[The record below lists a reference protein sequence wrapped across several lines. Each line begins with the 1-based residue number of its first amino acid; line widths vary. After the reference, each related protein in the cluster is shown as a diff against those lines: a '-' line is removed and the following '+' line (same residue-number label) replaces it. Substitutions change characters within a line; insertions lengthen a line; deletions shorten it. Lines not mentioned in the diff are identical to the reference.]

1 MTTPSDLPAARSD
14 RAQGAPVIGL
24 AGGIGSGKSEVS
36 RALAEAG
43 CVVTHSD
50 DDVREVLRR
59 KEVRETLVGWWG
71 PSVVGADGEIDRSAI
86 AKIVFADEDSRRRLE
101 ALVHPLVE
109 VQRKKMW
116 EEAARRG
123 PVAAFVIDAP
133 LLFEAGLDRK
143 CDAVIFV
150 ESDESTRL
158 ARVKA
163 GRGWDAAELA
173 RREKNQWPLETKRE
187 RSDYVIVNN
196 EDVAALRRRIRLT
209 LDEILTKSAR
219 RQSRQDWCPAP

>member
-1 MTTPSDLPAARSD
+1 MTTPSDLPAAGSD
-14 RAQGAPVIGL
+14 RAQGAPVIGI
-24 AGGIGSGKSEVS
+24 AGGIGSGKSEVA
-36 RALAEAG
+36 RVLAEAG

-59 KEVRETLVGWWG
+59 KDVREALAGWWG

-86 AKIVFADEDSRRRLE
+86 ARIVFADEDSRRQLE

-109 VQRKKMW
+109 VQRKKTW

-123 PVAAFVIDAP
+123 PVTAFVIDAP

-150 ESDESTRL
+150 DCAESTRL
-158 ARVKA
+158 KRVKT
-163 GRGWDAAELA
+163 GRGWDAEELR

-196 EDVAALRRRIRLT
+196 EDVAALRRRVRLT
-209 LDEILTKSAR
+209 LNEILTRFVR
-219 RQSRQDWCPAP
+219 RKSRQDLRPAP